1 MQIRVEEEKSW
12 STYFG
17 ACLWD
22 RCMTRWPLSFYLHE
36 RFLVFCAVC
45 VYKSP
50 CRATCFTLSFL
61 EHFFFG
67 TNMKRLNSLL
77 SVFCFTVLCTA
88 THKHL
93 KPTYPTVSLPV
104 SPHRC
109 RLWK

>member
-1 MQIRVEEEKSW
+1 MRVQIRVEEEKSW

-22 RCMTRWPLSFYLHE
+22 RCMTGWPLSFYLHE

-61 EHFFFG
+61 EHFFFFLER
-67 TNMKRLNSLL
+67 T
-77 SVFCFTVLCTA
+77 
-88 THKHL
+88 
-93 KPTYPTVSLPV
+93 
-104 SPHRC
+104 
-109 RLWK
+109 